1 MKFLK
6 NFIIVSVVSL
16 AIQAVASTNAM
27 SFESIKGMGEYTYEG
42 KFKKKNY
49 STYQKKAKE
58 KAINSAWTRYIAR
71 LPQARQI
78 TYQKLDSEFRM
89 DLSPYIGNV
98 EILDETHDND
108 LKSVQIIARVTIFN
122 EAVDTKLNMASAVN
136 RAGDDASYFSFIF
149 LARQTTAIKSFDDKV
164 VSIEAKSASA
174 DLNAQSIQ
182 TSENNEV
189 AKSSETVASTEANL
203 TTKVTT
209 GGSTERKADRISYDV
224 SSPQDIDAA
233 MGDILSTAGY
243 EVVSYDDIVSE
254 CGGVEPDDIKFEFS
268 QADDMSRQT
277 RRSAINGAKDC
288 DVTYFSVGTID
299 IGLKDTDPVSGN
311 QRVYVSVRTQVWDI
325 TRRLPKKVASVGPI
339 QYAGL
344 GPDQIVAQRNA
355 LILAAREASKSL
367 VDQMNAKGLY

>member
-98 EILDETHDND
+98 EILDETHDKD

-149 LARQTTAIKSFDDKV
+149 LARQTTSIKSFDDKV

-182 TSENNEV
+182 TSEDNEV

-254 CGGVEPDDIKFEFS
+254 CGGVEPDDIKSTTMGDTGE
-268 QADDMSRQT
+268 
-277 RRSAINGAKDC
+277 
-288 DVTYFSVGTID
+288 D
-299 IGLKDTDPVSGN
+299 IQLSP
-311 QRVYVSVRTQVWDI
+311 
-325 TRRLPKKVASVGPI
+325 
-339 QYAGL
+339 
-344 GPDQIVAQRNA
+344 
-355 LILAAREASKSL
+355 AARKKLPITIEVKRRKSSLKTVYGYLEQAS
-367 VDQMNAKGLY
+367 NHAKGEPVVFFRSDRMPWVVMVGMDHYMELLRNWKDKDGD

>member
-49 STYQKKAKE
+49 STYQNKAKE

-98 EILDETHDND
+98 EILDETHDKD

-136 RAGDDASYFSFIF
+136 RAGDDASYFSFI
-149 LARQTTAIKSFDDKV
+149 LQQQNS
-164 VSIEAKSASA
+164 
-174 DLNAQSIQ
+174 
-182 TSENNEV
+182 
-189 AKSSETVASTEANL
+189 
-203 TTKVTT
+203 
-209 GGSTERKADRISYDV
+209 
-224 SSPQDIDAA
+224 
-233 MGDILSTAGY
+233 
-243 EVVSYDDIVSE
+243 
-254 CGGVEPDDIKFEFS
+254 
-268 QADDMSRQT
+268 
-277 RRSAINGAKDC
+277 
-288 DVTYFSVGTID
+288 
-299 IGLKDTDPVSGN
+299 
-311 QRVYVSVRTQVWDI
+311 
-325 TRRLPKKVASVGPI
+325 
-339 QYAGL
+339 
-344 GPDQIVAQRNA
+344 
-355 LILAAREASKSL
+355 
-367 VDQMNAKGLY
+367 

>member
-1 MKFLK
+1 
-6 NFIIVSVVSL
+6 
-16 AIQAVASTNAM
+16 
-27 SFESIKGMGEYTYEG
+27 
-42 KFKKKNY
+42 
-49 STYQKKAKE
+49 
-58 KAINSAWTRYIAR
+58 
-71 LPQARQI
+71 
-78 TYQKLDSEFRM
+78 M

-98 EILDETHDND
+98 EILDETHDKD
-108 LKSVQIIARVTIFN
+108 LKSVQIIARVTIFS

-182 TSENNEV
+182 TSEDNEV
-189 AKSSETVASTEANL
+189 AKSSETVASPEANL

-277 RRSAINGAKDC
+277 RRSAINGAK
-288 DVTYFSVGTID
+288 
-299 IGLKDTDPVSGN
+299 GL
-311 QRVYVSVRTQVWDI
+311 
-325 TRRLPKKVASVGPI
+325 
-339 QYAGL
+339 
-344 GPDQIVAQRNA
+344 
-355 LILAAREASKSL
+355 
-367 VDQMNAKGLY
+367 

>member
-1 MKFLK
+1 MKLLK
-6 NFIIVSVVSL
+6 NFIIVSIISL
-16 AIQAVASTNAM
+16 AIQAITSTNAM

-58 KAINSAWTRYIAR
+58 KAIESAWTRYIAR

-78 TYQKLDSEFRM
+78 TYQKLDAEFRM

-98 EILDETHDND
+98 EILDETHDKE
-108 LKSVQIIARVTIFN
+108 LKSVQIIARVTVFSD
-122 EAVDTKLNMASAVN
+122 AVDTKLNMASAVN

-149 LARQTTAIKSFDDKV
+149 LARQTTAIKS
-164 VSIEAKSASA
+164 S
-174 DLNAQSIQ
+174 QSIQ
-182 TSENNEV
+182 TSEENEV
-189 AKSSETVASTEANL
+189 AKSSETVASSEANL

-209 GGSTERKADRISYDV
+209 GGSTERKADRVSYDV

-311 QRVYVSVRTQVWDI
+311 QRVYVSVRAQVWDI

-355 LILAAREASKSL
+355 LILAAKEGAKSL

>member
-98 EILDETHDND
+98 EILDETHDKD

-149 LARQTTAIKSFDDKV
+149 LARQTTSIKSFDDKV

-182 TSENNEV
+182 TSEDNEV